1 MVLSAYYNTHS
12 IIMAEIFISILR
24 IYQSKRYLTLMK
36 YYQSAYNLSRCW
48 REHKGLIGQCPHPQ
62 KV

>member
-1 MVLSAYYNTHS
+1 
-12 IIMAEIFISILR
+12 MAEIFISILR